1 MPALKFKYRDLNRGA
16 VPSFRS
22 EFLLSLIAVF
32 INTCAMKPNTYTKLY
47 AHIVFSTKGKDLLL
61 SDSIRTTV
69 HKYIYG
75 IIVGKKCYPVAI
87 NGTKD
92 HIHILIG
99 FPPTISISD
108 LIRDIKRSSS
118 LFINEKIK
126 SYLKFNW
133 QEGFGAFT
141 VGYREL
147 DHVCKYIQNQESHHL
162 KISFK
167 NEYMWILNEEGIKF
181 NNEYLFEFYEDN

>member
-1 MPALKFKYRDLNRGA
+1 
-16 VPSFRS
+16 
-22 EFLLSLIAVF
+22 
-32 INTCAMKPNTYTKLY
+32 MKPNTYTKLY

-75 IIVGKKCYPVAI
+75 IIVEKKCYPVAI
-87 NGTKD
+87 
-92 HIHILIG
+92 G
-99 FPPTISISD
+99 FLPTIAISD
-108 LIRDIKRSSS
+108 LVRDIKRSSS
-118 LFINEKIK
+118 LFINDKIK

-167 NEYMWILNEEGIKF
+167 NEYMCILKEEGIEF
-181 NNEYLFEFYEDN
+181 NNDYLFEFYEDN